1 MNTKTLLDKLN
12 TKLEPQEKPKQPMT
26 QEEYNAGLD
35 RLVEQL
41 NNSFK
46 TLKEAPKTEE
56 VGATPNDSKQS

>member
-1 MNTKTLLDKLN
+1 MNTKDLLTKLN
-12 TKLEPQEKPKQPMT
+12 GKLEPQEKPKQPMT

-46 TLKEAPKTEE
+46 SLKEPQNNET
-56 VGATPNDSKQS
+56 VGETPNDSKQS